1 MAQRPFAK
9 MDESIFSTYSA
20 GENRVTGSI
29 LAVLR
34 SLALGRTERLL
45 GALLQESEFQLLH
58 FQNQAAKGG
67 EGVPDAVI
75 NGSCRLL
82 IETKVVRNAVSTE
95 QVSRHLKRLV
105 GKEALERLLVLTPDD
120 RRPETL
126 AALTDTRIA
135 WASFAML
142 DQAIDELL
150 ADPREVIAEREAF
163 LLRNVQLMLQEEGLL
178 KSADEVVVVPAAR
191 AWPEYLKFSAYVCQP
206 NRTFQQVDYMAFY
219 ADGAIQPK
227 IPIILDVVHAVAF
240 EPDSSGVSQEVAHLI
255 REMLKES
262 VRERG
267 VLHKVFLLSPS
278 TDSRTITLSGPVTN
292 DLTSS
297 TGRGI
302 AFTQNQRYVSLSRL
316 QAAKHT
322 SELCQSETTSA
333 ASRVSAGR

>member
-1 MAQRPFAK
+1 

-58 FQNQAAKGG
+58 FQNQAARGG

-82 IETKVVRNAVSTE
+82 IETKVVRNAVNVD
-95 QVSRHLKRLV
+95 QVARHLKRLT
-105 GKEALERLLVLTPDD
+105 GQEALQRLLILTPDD
-120 RRPETL
+120 RRPDAL
-126 AALTDTRIA
+126 AALTDARVA
-135 WASFAML
+135 WASFALL

-150 ADPREVIAEREAF
+150 RDPKEVIAEREAF
-163 LLRNVQLMLQEEGLL
+163 LLRNVQLMLEEEGLL
-178 KSADEVVVVPAAR
+178 KSVDDVVVVPAAQ
-191 AWPEYLKFSAYVCQP
+191 AWPEYLQFSAYVCQP
-206 NRTFQQVDYMAFY
+206 NRTFQLVDYMAFY

-227 IPIILDVVHAVAF
+227 VPNILEVVHAVVF
-240 EPDSSGVSQEVAHLI
+240 ESDSPGVSQEVGQLI
-255 REMLKES
+255 RGMIKAG

-267 VLHKVFLLSPS
+267 VQYKVFLLSPS
-278 TDSRTITLSGPVTN
+278 TDSRTLVLPGPVVN
-292 DLTSS
+292 DLTSG
-297 TGRGI
+297 TGRGV

-316 QAAKHT
+316 RTAKRT
-322 SELCQSETTSA
+322 SELC
-333 ASRVSAGR
+333 